1 MRSSGPFTTFVG
13 GVALAS
19 VALSACGGA
28 GSGTQHVSTQTGPGV
43 GVAAASLATSVEM
56 PNSGVFSVTKADGYW
71 ELLVRPAGQRSFSL
85 ITPPGVDSRPGIVF
99 SSATGS
105 NTLTTGFRAA
115 SELGYSAIEQFLGGG
130 SWSSALVP
138 KGLIGSASALAVG
151 TSGNLVAITGS
162 PTAPWVYEASSGATN
177 ASWHA
182 VITPKDLRAA
192 SVSKGCVQA
201 GLDGVIRDGSGFL
214 FAIDCSGSTI
224 RLAKTSSNGVLSQV
238 ASVPMKGD
246 AAFVALLSAGGHPTL
261 VWSSIAH
268 HRREVE
274 VSTLNG
280 SSVTTVGTEVALS
293 GGLSASAD
301 LAGAVCID
309 VNGSSSSSEVHCA
322 TPHGFLPQLASPPAG
337 TSSTAVMADGVF
349 AFRPVRNAINIY
361 QLASLTGHTWAPYE
375 QVNLGQLESGG
386 TGG

>member
-1 MRSSGPFTTFVG
+1 M
-13 GVALAS
+13 
-19 VALSACGGA
+19 
-28 GSGTQHVSTQTGPGV
+28 GTQTAPSV

-56 PNSGVFSVTKADGYW
+56 PNAGVFSVTKADGYW

-99 SSATGS
+99 SSATAT

-177 ASWHA
+177 AIWHA
-182 VITPKDLRAA
+182 VITPKDLRTA
-192 SVSKGCVQA
+192 SVSKGCGQI
-201 GLDGVIRDGSGFL
+201 GLDGVIRDGNGFL
-214 FAIDCSGSTI
+214 FAVDCSGSMI
-224 RLAKTSSNGVLSQV
+224 RLAKASSAGVLSQV
-238 ASVPMKGD
+238 ASVPMKGET
-246 AAFVALLSAGGHPTL
+246 AFVALLNAGGHPTL
-261 VWSSIAH
+261 VWSSVAH

-274 VSTLNG
+274 ISTLSG
-280 SSVTTVGTEVALS
+280 SSVSTVAIEIGLS
-293 GGLSASAD
+293 GGLSVSAD
-301 LAGAVCID
+301 LEGAVCID
-309 VNGSSSSSEVHCA
+309 VSASSTSSEVHCA

-337 TSSTAVMADGVF
+337 TSSIAVMADGIF

-361 QLASLTGHTWAPYE
+361 QLASVTGHGWAPYE